1 MVPVTRLL
9 TMAMMGVICFALVFS
24 LVSQRHN
31 AVLAGIIVALFVA
44 YLGVNA
50 VLWRRFRP
58 RA

>member
-1 MVPVTRLL
+1 MLPVTRLL
-9 TMAMMGVICFALVFS
+9 TMAMMGVICLALVFS

-31 AVLAGIIVALFVA
+31 ALLAGTIVALFIA
-44 YLGVNA
+44 YLGVNV